1 MTIVVDTLTPHSKS
15 PPPCPIR
22 RSPPPPPPPGHHNPS
37 PLHPLTPGPSHSMTN
52 KGLFK
57 MLRILKERVVR
68 WLVRELVPSC
78 LVSRHSDSRHLSA
91 GICQPASVSRHLSAG
106 IYQPAFW
113 QPASVSRHLSAG
125 ILTVGICQPASVSRH
140 CKFVINN
147 VHSNLAT
154 TSIF

>member
-91 GICQPASVSRHLSAG
+91 GICQPASVSRHSLNWHSLN
-106 IYQPAFW
+106 W
-113 QPASVSRHLSAG
+113 HSLNWHSLN
-125 ILTVGICQPASVSRH
+125 CQPALRVCYQPHCPFQSRH
-140 CKFVINN
+140 
-147 VHSNLAT
+147 NLHLLNDAIT
-154 TSIF
+154 NSSRS

>member
-1 MTIVVDTLTPHSKS
+1 MTNVVDTLTPHSKS

-22 RSPPPPPPPGHHNPS
+22 RSPPPPPPPPGHHNPS

-78 LVSRHSDSRHLSA
+78 LVSRHLSAGIFQPASVSRHLSA
-91 GICQPASVSRHLSAG
+91 GICQPASVSWHLSAG
-106 IYQPAFW
+106 IASLLSTTLSIPISPQP
-113 QPASVSRHLSAG
+113 PSS
-125 ILTVGICQPASVSRH
+125 
-140 CKFVINN
+140 K
-147 VHSNLAT
+147 
-154 TSIF
+154 